1 MPNQPNRIK
10 LRQAGEAI
18 VVHVER
24 AQVSTTGKWPEL
36 ELHGRDAKTHQPVI
50 VSIPEKSAER
60 QLTRLGLTAN
70 DLAGYTMGVSRK
82 ANPEDASKPYW
93 NLDVVGEPSSSASEP
108 YLPDQPVRGTA
119 PVTPPEPPPLTD
131 ADAPPDALLSPA
143 QHVAGPFNGDALYL
157 GITEWV
163 LMAVVPYYQRFE
175 VGPTPEAV
183 AAMVA
188 TLFIQHNRG
197 R

>member
-36 ELHGRDAKTHQPVI
+36 ELHGRDAKTHQSVI

-60 QLTRLGLTAN
+60 QLARLGLTAN

-82 ANPEDASKPYW
+82 ANPEDAGKPYW
-93 NLDVVGEPSSSASEP
+93 NLDVVGEPASSTREP

-119 PVTPPEPPPLTD
+119 PVAPPEPPPLTD
-131 ADAPPDALLSPA
+131 ADAPPDALRSHTAPA
-143 QHVAGPFNGDALYL
+143 SAFAGDPLYL
-157 GITEWV
+157 AITHWV
-163 LMAVVPYYQRFE
+163 LKEVAPLYAQFE